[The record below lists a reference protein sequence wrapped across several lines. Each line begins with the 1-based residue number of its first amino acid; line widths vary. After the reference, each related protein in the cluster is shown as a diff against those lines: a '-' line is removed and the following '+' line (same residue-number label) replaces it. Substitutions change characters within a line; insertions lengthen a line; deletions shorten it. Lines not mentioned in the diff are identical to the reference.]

1 MKRYIVLIIMMTI
14 IGVLAFLAYE
24 SLSYKSRMDKLGY
37 ELMQKIDSYKEKH
50 GHLPKDLSEI
60 GIDGDF
66 HSNHF
71 KGGIF
76 YYTISNDS
84 TYWLEYS
91 LDAENNRGI
100 SSAKRIWQE
109 DYAISISK
117 QGFFNNFQVTYCSES
132 IGICSYHI
140 IQYKEKT
147 YDPMVILA
155 YRKSSLD
162 SMLWLGT
169 EGYLDYSISDL
180 KSDSK
185 FFQSMKEAWDIEES
199 KNVQIKD
206 GKIID
211 NGRELP
217 IEDIVGDEY
226 YCHNNDKLAIYKFVN
241 TIVLPPT
248 TINNEEIMED
258 DIPIF

>member
-1 MKRYIVLIIMMTI
+1 MHNFNMVRVIVRITGFI
-14 IGVLAFLAYE
+14 IGVACLVLFLF
-24 SLSYKSRMDKLGY
+24 SFSTSCTRNGNTNSSSKIRMVED
-37 ELMQKIDSYKEKH
+37 EAQTI
-50 GHLPKDLSEI
+50 KDL
-60 GIDGDF
+60 
-66 HSNHF
+66 
-71 KGGIF
+71 K
-76 YYTISNDS
+76 
-84 TYWLEYS
+84 
-91 LDAENNRGI
+91 
-100 SSAKRIWQE
+100 
-109 DYAISISK
+109 
-117 QGFFNNFQVTYCSES
+117 NFQVTYCRES
-132 IGICSYHI
+132 IGNYSYHI

-226 YCHNNDKLAIYKFVN
+226 YCHDNDKLAIYKFVN
-241 TIVLPPT
+241 TIVLPPI
-248 TINNEEIMED
+248 TINNEETMED

>member
-1 MKRYIVLIIMMTI
+1 MHNFNMVRVIVRITGFI
-14 IGVLAFLAYE
+14 IGVACLVLFLF
-24 SLSYKSRMDKLGY
+24 SFSTSCTRNGNTNSSSKIRMVED
-37 ELMQKIDSYKEKH
+37 EAQTI
-50 GHLPKDLSEI
+50 KDL
-60 GIDGDF
+60 
-66 HSNHF
+66 
-71 KGGIF
+71 K
-76 YYTISNDS
+76 
-84 TYWLEYS
+84 
-91 LDAENNRGI
+91 
-100 SSAKRIWQE
+100 
-109 DYAISISK
+109 
-117 QGFFNNFQVTYCSES
+117 NFQVTYCRES
-132 IGICSYHI
+132 IGNYSYHI

-226 YCHNNDKLAIYKFVN
+226 YCHDNDKLAIYKFVN

-248 TINNEEIMED
+248 TINNEETMED

>member
-1 MKRYIVLIIMMTI
+1 MMTI
-14 IGVLAFLAYE
+14 IAVIAFIAYE
-24 SLSYKSRMDKLGY
+24 SLSYNSRMDKLGY

-60 GIDGDF
+60 GIDGEF

-71 KGGIF
+71 KGGTF

-109 DYAISISK
+109 DYVISISK
-117 QGFFNNFQVTYCSES
+117 QGFFKNFQVTYCRENK
-132 IGICSYHI
+132 GIYSNHI
-140 IQYKEKT
+140 MQYKEKT

-180 KSDSK
+180 KSDPK
-185 FFQSMKEAWDIEES
+185 FFQSMKEAWDIEET

-206 GKIID
+206 GKVID

-217 IEDIVGDEY
+217 IEDVNGDEY
-226 YCHNNDKLAIYKFVN
+226 YCHDNDKLVIYKFVN
-241 TIVLPPT
+241 TIILPPT
-248 TINNEEIMED
+248 TIINEEGTMED
-258 DIPIF
+258 DSPVF

>member
-1 MKRYIVLIIMMTI
+1 MKYLIVII
-14 IGVLAFLAYE
+14 
-24 SLSYKSRMDKLGY
+24 
-37 ELMQKIDSYKEKH
+37 KIQKEKP
-50 GHLPKDLSEI
+50 LQPLQRVFLLVCLALFVFPISTSCTRNANTSSSKETKLVEEEAQNIKD
-60 GIDGDF
+60 
-66 HSNHF
+66 F
-71 KGGIF
+71 K
-76 YYTISNDS
+76 
-84 TYWLEYS
+84 
-91 LDAENNRGI
+91 
-100 SSAKRIWQE
+100 
-109 DYAISISK
+109 
-117 QGFFNNFQVTYCSES
+117 NFQVTYCRES
-132 IGICSYHI
+132 KGIYSYHI

-162 SMLWLGT
+162 SMLWLGS

-185 FFQSMKEAWDIEES
+185 FFHSMKEAWDIEET

-217 IEDIVGDEY
+217 IEDNNGDEY
-226 YCHNNDKLAIYKFVN
+226 NCHDKDKLVIYKFVN

-248 TINNEEIMED
+248 TINNEKTMED
-258 DIPIF
+258 DIPV

>member
-1 MKRYIVLIIMMTI
+1 MVRVIVRITGFI
-14 IGVLAFLAYE
+14 IGVACLVLFLF
-24 SLSYKSRMDKLGY
+24 SFSTSCTRNGNTNSSSKIRMVED
-37 ELMQKIDSYKEKH
+37 EAQTI
-50 GHLPKDLSEI
+50 KDL
-60 GIDGDF
+60 
-66 HSNHF
+66 
-71 KGGIF
+71 K
-76 YYTISNDS
+76 
-84 TYWLEYS
+84 
-91 LDAENNRGI
+91 
-100 SSAKRIWQE
+100 
-109 DYAISISK
+109 
-117 QGFFNNFQVTYCSES
+117 NFQVTYCRES
-132 IGICSYHI
+132 IGNYSYHI

-248 TINNEEIMED
+248 TINNEETMED

>member
-1 MKRYIVLIIMMTI
+1 MVRVIVRITGFI
-14 IGVLAFLAYE
+14 IGVACLVLFLF
-24 SLSYKSRMDKLGY
+24 SFSTSCTRNGNTNSSSKIRMVED
-37 ELMQKIDSYKEKH
+37 EAQTI
-50 GHLPKDLSEI
+50 KDL
-60 GIDGDF
+60 
-66 HSNHF
+66 
-71 KGGIF
+71 K
-76 YYTISNDS
+76 
-84 TYWLEYS
+84 
-91 LDAENNRGI
+91 
-100 SSAKRIWQE
+100 
-109 DYAISISK
+109 
-117 QGFFNNFQVTYCSES
+117 NFQVTYCRES
-132 IGICSYHI
+132 IGNYSYHI

-226 YCHNNDKLAIYKFVN
+226 YCHDNDKLAIYKFVN

-248 TINNEEIMED
+248 TINNEETMED

>member
-1 MKRYIVLIIMMTI
+1 MVEDEAQTI
-14 IGVLAFLAYE
+14 
-24 SLSYKSRMDKLGY
+24 
-37 ELMQKIDSYKEKH
+37 
-50 GHLPKDLSEI
+50 KDL
-60 GIDGDF
+60 
-66 HSNHF
+66 
-71 KGGIF
+71 K
-76 YYTISNDS
+76 
-84 TYWLEYS
+84 
-91 LDAENNRGI
+91 
-100 SSAKRIWQE
+100 
-109 DYAISISK
+109 
-117 QGFFNNFQVTYCSES
+117 NFQVTYCRES
-132 IGICSYHI
+132 IGNYSYHI

-226 YCHNNDKLAIYKFVN
+226 YCHDNDKLAIYKFVN

-248 TINNEEIMED
+248 TINNEETMED
-258 DIPIF
+258 DIPIFW